1 MEKSNNEDLQC
12 TSYLLICAGVYECDP
27 LDPPKLFMIEA

>member
-12 TSYLLICAGVYECDP
+12 TSYLCVGVYECDP